1 MKILLTLIF
10 FVVACAPRI
19 PPVQIATEN
28 RVNLLRLSPG
38 MTKDQMFEIMG
49 IKKYNENSMATT
61 VTNPHRNEA
70 YTTSDGT
77 LLEAIFYYTN
87 VTMYD
92 NVITDDE
99 LTPLILID
107 GTLVGWGWNFYRDTT
122 RKYDIDIEIKGETPL
137 IISLHPESEIP
148 PTIRTSVNKNVNIL
162 RDCHRIAIV
171 GITRH
176 SIPTLETMLNE
187 YKDART
193 KGTLDMEL
201 EHIAARATLDSAV
214 YSAAYPYFQEMN
226 VAAEKAQD
234 SLWGAHMQTLI
245 NDHAANELHFKRI
258 TYEAYESNFLKCGF
272 DMIERD
278 RIDAVLQELNLSEL
292 GLIDDKSAITAGKM
306 LAAQA
311 VCLIEN
317 YSTDG
322 EYFEPPN
329 PKASFYRETFK
340 VIIVET
346 GQIALTGMN
355 QNLVNGTELM
365 FYGLATRILAQ
376 YPPLIE

>member
-1 MKILLTLIF
+1 MKWLIWLI
-10 FVVACAPRI
+10 VLVISCAPL
-19 PPVQIATEN
+19 PQPVI
-28 RVNLLRLSPG
+28 V
-38 MTKDQMFEIMG
+38 
-49 IKKYNENSMATT
+49 
-61 VTNPHRNEA
+61 
-70 YTTSDGT
+70 
-77 LLEAIFYYTN
+77 
-87 VTMYD
+87 
-92 NVITDDE
+92 
-99 LTPLILID
+99 
-107 GTLVGWGWNFYRDTT
+107 
-122 RKYDIDIEIKGETPL
+122 
-137 IISLHPESEIP
+137 SLHPESEIP
-148 PTIRTSVNKNVNIL
+148 PIISTSVNKNVNIL

-201 EHIAARATLDSAV
+201 EHIKMRATSV
-214 YSAAYPYFQEMN
+214 PAAYPYFQEMN
-226 VAAEKAQD
+226 VAAEKFQD

-245 NDHAANELHFKRI
+245 NDHAANELQLNRI
-258 TYEAYESNFLKCGF
+258 TYEAYESLFLKYSF
-272 DMIERD
+272 DVIERD
-278 RIDAVLQELNLSEL
+278 RIDVVLQELNLSEL

-346 GQIALTGMN
+346 GQIALTGMH

-365 FYGLATRILAQ
+365 FYGLATKILDQ
-376 YPPLIE
+376 YPPLVE